1 MKPRLPFLYTLISGA
16 IGKRF
21 VIKRCWGKKIM
32 TRYPD
37 MRGIVPSEGQ
47 KMRRRLF
54 SKAVK
59 YAQSIYANP
68 VLKEEK
74 RRMLRRP
81 KRLFQALMKEWFS
94 KRSERSYWNQR
105 RLNSWQRQVSMHNNV
120 RQELFLFTEER
131 RLIFPCPSKQ
141 LIQLE

>member
-1 MKPRLPFLYTLISGA
+1 
-16 IGKRF
+16 
-21 VIKRCWGKKIM
+21 
-32 TRYPD
+32 
-37 MRGIVPSEGQ
+37 
-47 KMRRRLF
+47 MRRRLF

-59 YAQSIYANP
+59 YAQSVYANP

-131 RLIFPCPSKQ
+131 RLIVPCPSKQ